1 MTEARYQ
8 LLPNRPLDDTDV
20 IVLPVPYEQTVSYKP
35 GTSRAPAAIL
45 AATAQLEYYDED
57 QRWSPFK
64 HMGITVLP
72 PVEKRLYESER
83 DFHRRLEQCTAALPS
98 RPLLLALGGEHS
110 ITPAL
115 IQGRMN
121 NPGTVVL
128 LDAHA
133 DLRREFEGT
142 QLSHACPM
150 HHVRAAGHEI
160 LMIGVRSL
168 LDEEAARIDADPGIR
183 CFMDRELQRPECW
196 QALLDAI
203 DALRGPVWLTIDMDV
218 FNPAAVPGVGTPQ
231 PGGLS
236 WHQALAVIEDCLF
249 NQRLALRGC
258 DLVELVPEPS
268 RVSDMT
274 AAKLSHKLISW
285 WGKSQRLDERSEQGS
300 QIEIDYH

>member
-1 MTEARYQ
+1 MAQARYQ

-35 GTSRAPAAIL
+35 GTGRGPEAIL
-45 AATAQLEYYDED
+45 AATEQLEYYDED

-72 PVEKRLYESER
+72 PFNKHSAESEG
-83 DFHRRLEQCTAALPS
+83 DFQRRLQQGVAALPG

-115 IQGRMN
+115 IQGRMSAS
-121 NPGTVVL
+121 GTAVL

-133 DLRREFEGT
+133 DLRREFDGT
-142 QLSHACPM
+142 RFSHACPM
-150 HHVRAAGHEI
+150 HHVREAGHTI
-160 LMIGVRSL
+160 LMAGVRSL
-168 LDEEAARIDADPGIR
+168 LDEEAIRIDDDPGIR

-196 QALLDAI
+196 RALLAAI
-203 DALRGPVWLTIDMDV
+203 AALSGPVWLTIDMDA
-218 FNPAAVPGVGTPQ
+218 FNPAVVPGVGTPQ

-236 WHQALAVIEDCLF
+236 WYQVLAIIEACLF
-249 NQRLALRGC
+249 NPRVSLCGC

-268 RVSDMT
+268 CVSDMT

-285 WGKSQRLDERSEQGS
+285 WGKSQRLDERPERGS
-300 QIEIDYH
+300 QTEIDYQ